1 MVSIIIPAYNAEKWI
16 YRSVNSALSQTYK
29 NIEVIVVENGSQDRT
44 NDILTTIE
52 DNRLR
57 VLHSAKGVSNARNLG
72 IENAKGNY
80 IAFLDAD
87 DWLGKDAI
95 DQMLS
100 VCDEKTD
107 VVTARYYGDK
117 PFESYQIKRYDPGSE
132 DYFLRCLYTPTKRGN
147 VTGNLYK
154 TNFIKNNKISF
165 DDNLTNA
172 EDSVFF
178 IKVLLSNPVV
188 VDLEKPVYH
197 VFLNPES
204 VTRKKIN
211 VDGFCDS
218 ISEVYRLLEDKSL
231 KIKNGG
237 YIFALNQLLV
247 ILVHNHTKIVNQVE
261 FIRDICQKE
270 LFSEAIKNVDI
281 SDQVLTKRIFYKL
294 FKSQKYLFIA
304 LIIRART
311 IENSLRSLLHNM

>member
-132 DYFLRCLYTPTKRGN
+132 DYFLRCLYTPTKRG
-147 VTGNLYK
+147 
-154 TNFIKNNKISF
+154 
-165 DDNLTNA
+165 
-172 EDSVFF
+172 
-178 IKVLLSNPVV
+178 
-188 VDLEKPVYH
+188 
-197 VFLNPES
+197 
-204 VTRKKIN
+204 
-211 VDGFCDS
+211 
-218 ISEVYRLLEDKSL
+218 
-231 KIKNGG
+231 
-237 YIFALNQLLV
+237 
-247 ILVHNHTKIVNQVE
+247 
-261 FIRDICQKE
+261 
-270 LFSEAIKNVDI
+270 
-281 SDQVLTKRIFYKL
+281 
-294 FKSQKYLFIA
+294 
-304 LIIRART
+304 
-311 IENSLRSLLHNM
+311 M